1 MNAAYSPRFNRSTDL
16 PQPILTPADFAAFVR
31 WLMEA
36 TPAGQAER
44 EKNYARVRKSI
55 DATQDAEAAFIG
67 AVAGGFLRG
76 QIEAGVQSADQ
87 ALLKDPT
94 ARQWLRAAHGQLSR
108 FFAAVSEE
116 VFDAQLT
123 ALDVNLATVRA
134 LGAVYRADCDLLRAA
149 MSALA
154 EGSNASPA
162 AALNAWLERP
172 QTRSALQG
180 AGREAND
187 KAANPRANEL
197 GRFSPFVAFSRDLLG
212 PTFRAEWLGWLLA
225 YARSGLFEHDL
236 RGDVKPDGADE
247 AEALDEWRRCVN
259 AIAHEP
265 ARERASSSLDPFV
278 ERLGQRLAFVAHT
291 LDVAGAGPDA
301 TATLSRVADAHASL
315 FEALDE
321 REPTG
326 LVLHSPGLGHSLVL
340 CAADDALKSLDGKV
354 SHAVRGLQ
362 RALGLSEASVAEAEK
377 SIRRVVILA
386 PAVLDPAVDPAEA
399 GARGEPG
406 KAERPGK
413 GEAFFNL
420 LVHAAPAAP
429 VRAEL
434 AEALNAAGP
443 LSKVIEPGLR
453 IEWLSQVSIQL
464 VGQKDERWAAARDVL
479 TRLEAPGRADEALRQ
494 LVALADQGWRAIE
507 RAGFKADLVL
517 GHAVAE
523 ETLVSDAA
531 AQPLVH
537 LLYLSL
543 GCALHFVW
551 LRADDRLTAETQAS
565 VRESIATWVDQIE
578 ALHRSLKA
586 NTRKRSDRDHQGAI
600 NRSILETLDSL
611 RDAIEA

>member
-1 MNAAYSPRFNRSTDL
+1 MNAAPYSPRFNRSTGL

-31 WLMEA
+31 WLIEA

-55 DATQDAEAAFIG
+55 GATQDAEATFIG

-76 QIEAGVQSADQ
+76 EIEAGVQSADQ
-87 ALLKDPT
+87 ALLNDPT
-94 ARQWLRAAHGQLSR
+94 ARQWLRAAHGHLSR
-108 FFAAVSEE
+108 FFAAVSEN
-116 VFDAQLT
+116 VFEAQLT

-134 LGAVYRADCDLLRAA
+134 LGAVYRADRDLQCAA
-149 MSALA
+149 VSALA
-154 EGSNASPA
+154 AGSNAAPTAPA
-162 AALNAWLERP
+162 EALVAWLERP

-180 AGREAND
+180 AGCEAE
-187 KAANPRANEL
+187 AEL
-197 GRFSPFVAFSRDLLG
+197 GRFSPFVAFSRSLLG
-212 PTFRAEWLGWLLA
+212 PAFRAEWLGWLLA
-225 YARSGLFEHDL
+225 YARSGLLEQDL

-247 AEALDEWRRCVN
+247 AEALAEWRRCLD
-259 AIAHEP
+259 AIAHDPEC
-265 ARERASSSLDPFV
+265 ERSSLDPVV
-278 ERLGQRLAFVAHT
+278 ERLSQRLVFVAHT
-291 LDVAGAGPDA
+291 LDVNGTGPDA
-301 TATLSRVADAHASL
+301 TATLGRMADTHASL
-315 FEALDE
+315 FEAFDE
-321 REPTG
+321 QEPTG
-326 LVLHSPGLGHSLVL
+326 LVLHSPELGHTLVL

-354 SHAVRGLQ
+354 SSSLRGLQ
-362 RALGLSEASVAEAEK
+362 RALGLSEASVAEVAT
-377 SIRRVVILA
+377 SIRRLAILA
-386 PAVLDPAVDPAEA
+386 PAVLDPVADTSGA
-399 GARGEPG
+399 GADG

-420 LVHAAPAAP
+420 LVNAAPAAP

-434 AEALNAAGP
+434 ADALNAAGP
-443 LSKVIEPGLR
+443 LSKVIKPGLR

-464 VGQKDERWAAARDVL
+464 VGQKDERWAAARDAL
-479 TRLEAPGRADEALRQ
+479 TRVDAPGLAEDALRQ

-537 LLYLSL
+537 LLDLSL
-543 GCALHFVW
+543 GCAQHFVW
-551 LRADDRLTAETQAS
+551 LGADHRLTAETLAS
-565 VRESIATWVDQIE
+565 VRDSLATWVDQIA

-586 NTRKRSDRDHQGAI
+586 NTHKRSDRDHQGAI